1 MKLFQKEWLNM
12 LNNKAQSLVI
22 FVLILPVALLFIGY
36 VFDVVNT
43 NYEKN
48 KLENLSL
55 MLKENL
61 DEDITDNEI
70 KELISKND
78 TNIIV
83 SITRKENVTKVELSK
98 RIKSLF
104 GKIIGKEYYDISVAT
119 QN

>member
-1 MKLFQKEWLNM
+1 M
-12 LNNKAQSLVI
+12 LNNKGQSLVI
-22 FVLILPVALLFIGY
+22 FVLVLPILIVFIGY
-36 VFDVVNT
+36 SFDVLNT

-48 KLENLSL
+48 RMENLSL

-83 SITRKENVTKVELSK
+83 SITRYEDKVEVELSK
-98 RIKSLF
+98 RIKSMF
-104 GKIIGKEYYDISVAT
+104 GKIIGKEYYDIKVT
-119 QN
+119 TEN

>member
-1 MKLFQKEWLNM
+1 M
-12 LNNKAQSLVI
+12 LNNKGQSLVI
-22 FVLILPVALLFIGY
+22 FVLILPVLIVFIGY
-36 VFDVVNT
+36 SFDVLNT

-48 KLENLSL
+48 RMENLSL

-78 TNIIV
+78 ANIIV
-83 SITRKENVTKVELSK
+83 SITRYEAKVEVELSK

-104 GKIIGKEYYDISVAT
+104 GKIIGKEYYDIKVT
-119 QN
+119 TEN